1 MENGIGIGFV
11 GLGNMGNRMAG
22 CIHQSGYDLT
32 IHDILPSFM
41 PGALRDTHPGSA
53 PGFRK

>member
-53 PGFRK
+53 PGFR